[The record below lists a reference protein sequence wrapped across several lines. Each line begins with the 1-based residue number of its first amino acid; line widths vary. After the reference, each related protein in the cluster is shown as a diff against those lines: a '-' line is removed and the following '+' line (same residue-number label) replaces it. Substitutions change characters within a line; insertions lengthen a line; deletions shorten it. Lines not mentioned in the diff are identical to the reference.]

1 MSNSIPYDFG
11 LLGDST
17 FPTSAPTGLLAG
29 FNPNYSG
36 LMPGATSSSGFD
48 WSQLSGM
55 NPNLLGYLK
64 YTDWNNQQ
72 QNSAQSLKERLEV
85 LEPMFQRRAEQQM
98 KYGMMSNLAASF
110 LKDIPAAIKN
120 YAYAGREYDPAR
132 IQIASRSQMPD
143 YIPDLRP
150 NMPSR
155 DYFSFARAR

>member
-1 MSNSIPYDFG
+1 MIKMSQ
-11 LLGDST
+11 
-17 FPTSAPTGLLAG
+17 LAG
-29 FNPNYSG
+29 QNLNYSG
-36 LMPGATSSSGFD
+36 LMPGAGSSSGFD

-55 NPNLLGYLK
+55 DPNMLGILK
-64 YTDWNNQQ
+64 YTDWTQQ
-72 QNSAQSLKERLEV
+72 QKSSPERIKKELEI

-98 KYGMMSNLAASF
+98 KYGMMSNLFGSI

-120 YAYAGREYDPAR
+120 YAYAGREYDPAL

-150 NMPSR
+150 KTPSR

>member
-1 MSNSIPYDFG
+1 MSQ
-11 LLGDST
+11 
-17 FPTSAPTGLLAG
+17 LAG
-29 FNPNYSG
+29 QNLNYSG
-36 LMPGATSSSGFD
+36 LMPGAGSSSGFD

-55 NPNLLGYLK
+55 DPNMLGILK
-64 YTDWNNQQ
+64 YTDWTQQ
-72 QNSAQSLKERLEV
+72 QKSSPERIKKELEI

-98 KYGMMSNLAASF
+98 KYGMMSNLFGSI

-120 YAYAGREYDPAR
+120 YAYAGREYDPAL

-150 NMPSR
+150 TTPSR

>member
-1 MSNSIPYDFG
+1 VIKMSQ
-11 LLGDST
+11 
-17 FPTSAPTGLLAG
+17 LAG
-29 FNPNYSG
+29 QNLNYSG
-36 LMPGATSSSGFD
+36 LMPGAGSSSGFD

-55 NPNLLGYLK
+55 DPNMLGILK
-64 YTDWNNQQ
+64 YTDWTQQ
-72 QNSAQSLKERLEV
+72 QKSSPERIKKELEI

-98 KYGMMSNLAASF
+98 KYGMMSNLFGSI

-120 YAYAGREYDPAR
+120 YAYAGREYDPAL

-150 NMPSR
+150 SMPSR

>member
-1 MSNSIPYDFG
+1 MSQ
-11 LLGDST
+11 
-17 FPTSAPTGLLAG
+17 LAG
-29 FNPNYSG
+29 QNLNYSG
-36 LMPGATSSSGFD
+36 LMPGAGSSSGFD

-55 NPNLLGYLK
+55 DPNMLGILK
-64 YTDWNNQQ
+64 YTDWTQQ
-72 QNSAQSLKERLEV
+72 QKSSPERIKKELEI

-98 KYGMMSNLAASF
+98 KYGMMSNLFGSI

-120 YAYAGREYDPAR
+120 YAYAGREYDPAL

-150 NMPSR
+150 SMPSR

>member
-1 MSNSIPYDFG
+1 MSQ
-11 LLGDST
+11 
-17 FPTSAPTGLLAG
+17 LAG
-29 FNPNYSG
+29 QNLNYSG
-36 LMPGATSSSGFD
+36 LMPGSTSSSGFD
-48 WSQLSGM
+48 WSQLKDM
-55 NPNLLGYLK
+55 DPNMLGVLK
-64 YTDWNNQQ
+64 YTDWTQQ
-72 QNSAQSLKERLEV
+72 QKSSPQIIKEQLEI

-98 KYGMMSNLAASF
+98 KYGMMSNLFGSI

-120 YAYAGREYDPAR
+120 YAYAGREYDPAL